1 MNNLD
6 LLKMA
11 MGNLWRRKTRSFLT
25 ILGVVIG
32 TSSIVIM
39 LSLGIAMDR
48 SFKEQLAQMGDLNI
62 IEVYNHGFYDE
73 SMSPSKNKQPTLDD
87 QTVTKIKQI
96 PGVKAVMATKR
107 GHFKMGVGRMVGYV
121 SVIGIDPDVME
132 AFDFKMEE
140 GRLLLSSDKDAMIF
154 GKNIAMDFYNPRL
167 RNSNNYGLN
176 SGNNNV
182 DLISNNLILTTDMDY
197 GETRNQRRDPD
208 DNYVPPK
215 PHNVKGVGILKES
228 FNEKDYNAYMNI
240 TALEKIIEEDRRSNR
255 QDSSRRNRNTNED
268 KYQEIRVKTKEIE
281 DVEKVQEIIKSMGF
295 QTFSL
300 TDISKSMKET
310 SAKMQGILGGIGAVS
325 LFVAA
330 IGITNTMIM
339 SIYERTR
346 EIGVMKVL
354 GANLGDIRK
363 MFLIE
368 AGIIGFC
375 GGIVGL
381 VLSYSVS
388 FGLNKIGGGF
398 LGISGG
404 ATGMSVIPIELALGA
419 VIFASLIGIISGY
432 SPARRAMNLSA
443 LEAIKTE

>member
-1 MNNLD
+1 MNSLD
-6 LLKMA
+6 LINMA
-11 MGNLWRRKTRSFLT
+11 IGNLWRRKMRSFLT

-39 LSLGIAMDR
+39 LSLGIAMDAN
-48 SFKEQLAQMGDLNI
+48 FKEQLAQMGDLNM

-73 SMSPSKNKQPTLDD
+73 SMSSNKNKSPTLDD
-87 QTVTKIKQI
+87 QTVAKIRKI

-107 GHFKMGVGRMVGYV
+107 GYYKMAVGRMVGYV
-121 SVIGIDPDVME
+121 SVIGIDPNILED
-132 AFDFKMEE
+132 FDFKMEE
-140 GRLLLSSDKDAMIF
+140 GRLLVSTDKDAIIF
-154 GKNIAMDFYNPRL
+154 GKNISRDFYNPKL
-167 RNSNNYGLN
+167 RNNNYGWG
-176 SGNNNV
+176 SEGDNV
-182 DLISNNLILTTDMDY
+182 DLLSNNLIMTSDMDY
-197 GETRNQRRDPD
+197 GESRNQNNERDE
-208 DNYVPPK
+208 NYTPPK
-215 PHNVKGVGILKES
+215 IYNVKGVGIIEES

-240 TALEKIIEEDRRSNR
+240 TALEKIIEEDERNNR
-255 QDSSRRNRNTNED
+255 QNSSRRNRDGNQD
-268 KYQEIRVKTKEIE
+268 KYQEIRVKTNEIE
-281 DVEKVQEIIKSMGF
+281 DVEKVQDIIKNMGF

-310 SAKMQGILGGIGAVS
+310 SRNIQAILGGIGAVS

-368 AGIIGFC
+368 AGIIGFF
-375 GGIVGL
+375 GGIIGL
-381 VLSYSVS
+381 ILSYSVS

-398 LGISGG
+398 LGMGG
-404 ATGMSVIPIELALGA
+404 TSMSVIPINLALGSI
-419 VIFASLIGIISGY
+419 IFASFIGIISGY